1 MSKLLSEYKI
11 KDMVL
16 KNRVVMP
23 PMCMYSA
30 AADGLATEWHNVHYA
45 TRAIGQ
51 VGLIIVEATA
61 VSPEGRISDND
72 LGLWSD
78 EQITPLK
85 KLVDTVH
92 KSGSKIGVQL
102 AHAGRKSTS
111 AVTPHFSV
119 TDVGF
124 SDDYIKPQMLDDAE
138 IMRLADCFKDSAKRA
153 LTVGFDFIEIHGAHG
168 YLINTFLS
176 PLTNTRDDKWGG
188 SREKRFAFLEL
199 IIKNITSVWPDE
211 KPLGVRLTTFD
222 YAADG
227 ITQQDVD
234 YIVAESKKLGV
245 DIFDISSG
253 GVINAPINAYPG
265 YQIKLAEAVKKANDV
280 TVIAGGLIDDLDLA
294 RDIIENER
302 AELLFIGRALLR
314 NPYWVQDAARKLGDD
329 RFIPKQYSRA

>member
-30 AADGLATEWHNVHYA
+30 AADGKATKWHNLHYA
-45 TRAIGQ
+45 SRAVGQ

-61 VSPEGRISDND
+61 ISPEGRISDND

-78 EQITPLK
+78 QHIAPLK
-85 KLVDTVH
+85 NLVQRVH
-92 KSGSKIGVQL
+92 DNGSKIGIQL

-111 AVTPHFSV
+111 ATTPHLSV

-124 SDDYIKPQMLDDAE
+124 SDDYIKPQMLDDDE
-138 IMRLADCFKDSAKRA
+138 IMRLAECFKSAAKRA
-153 LTVGFDFIEIHGAHG
+153 LAAGFDFIEIHGAHG

-176 PLTNTRDDKWGG
+176 PLTNRRNDKWGG

-199 IIKNITSVWPDE
+199 IIKNITSVWPAE

-222 YAADG
+222 YAEGG
-227 ITQQDVD
+227 IAQHDVD

-265 YQIKLAEAVKKANDV
+265 YQIKLAEAVKRANDV

-314 NPYWVQDAARKLGDD
+314 NPYWVQNAARKLGDE